1 MIKGRGLLAK
11 ALGLIDS
18 DKYFFYVNGISN
30 SVIDT
35 IPENNF
41 EASEIKEIAKNIGNK
56 IFVYVSTIQVN
67 AEENYKRPYVKHKF
81 KMECLTKE
89 LFPNFIIVRTSNL
102 VGNNP
107 WNKHTLFNYL
117 YNALTSETEI
127 SIAESMMRNI
137 LDADHFVEL
146 FQYYLH
152 HLRNQNEVIEIIN
165 PIFYSMS
172 EVLVAFETVF
182 SKRFKKSQ
190 SKDSIAYLRAPVTLS
205 LSLVK
210 FCNINLDNYIATI
223 LKKYYS
229 PVIK

>member
-11 ALGLIDS
+11 ALEPIDHQ
-18 DKYFFYVNGISN
+18 DYFFYVNGISN
-30 SVIDT
+30 SIIDR
-35 IPENNF
+35 IPENNS
-41 EASEIKEIAKNIGNK
+41 EESEIKAIAKSIGNK
-56 IFVYVSTIQVN
+56 IFIYVSTIQVN
-67 AEENYKRPYVKHKF
+67 AEENFNRPYVKHKL

-117 YNALTSETEI
+117 YNSLISESEVNV
-127 SIAESMMRNI
+127 AESMLRNV
-137 LDADHFVEL
+137 LDTDHFVEL

-152 HLRNQNEVIEIIN
+152 HLRKQNDVIEIIN

-182 SKRFKKSQ
+182 SKKFKKTH
-190 SKDSIAYLRAPVTLS
+190 SKESVAYLRAPVTLS

-210 FCNINLDNYIATI
+210 NCNINIDDYISTI

-229 PVIK
+229 PVIL